1 MGDIGRKP
9 IKQGKLCGKGL
20 ETVEIRLRERQFDA
34 AAVVAALPAF
44 LSANALLT
52 NEKMN
57 RRGRSCPAAVQLV
70 MSGAFVE
77 AAEAQ
82 RRPMAAKSQG
92 KWTGDVVIGHAQNIG
107 AGAFENIAETGFRSG
122 RVAPKLPERVRGR
135 AEIETAKN
143 MFLIHAVGC

>member
-1 MGDIGRKP
+1 MV
-9 IKQGKLCGKGL
+9 
-20 ETVEIRLRERQFDA
+20 T
-34 AAVVAALPAF
+34 ALPAL

-82 RRPMAAKSQG
+82 RRPVAAKSQG
-92 KWTGDVVIGHAQNIG
+92 KRTGDVVIGHAQNIG
-107 AGAFENIAETGFRSG
+107 AGAFENIAETVFPQRQ
-122 RVAPKLPERVRGR
+122 GR
-135 AEIETAKN
+135 AKAARKG
-143 MFLIHAVGC
+143 ARQG